1 MKRIILCFAMIMM
14 VISDMCAERHM
25 TFLGL
30 PIDGTI
36 YEFKNL
42 MVDKGFKFVEERD
55 QFCFLEGMFTGKDVT
70 FVLVGTPITKTIWKV
85 MVKFK
90 KEIYW
95 ADLQMSFRE
104 YEDLYKKKYGE
115 PTEKCETIL
124 PPHKEYID
132 DWELALKNGLIE
144 YHSIWDYVYGSIV
157 LRISPFGTLQIFYQD
172 ELNDQKFQKESEMRN
187 LDEI

>member
-1 MKRIILCFAMIMM
+1 MKRLILCFAMIMM
-14 VISDMCAERHM
+14 VISDTCAERHM

-36 YEFKNL
+36 YEFKDL
-42 MVDKGFKFVEERD
+42 MVDKGYRFLEERD

-70 FVLVGTPITKTIWKV
+70 LVLVGTPLTKTIWKV
-85 MVKFK
+85 LVKFK

-95 ADLQMSFRE
+95 ADLKMSFLE

-144 YHSIWDYVYGSIV
+144 YHSIWDYAYGSIV